1 MKAVLCKAFGPP
13 DSLVADEVSS
23 PVAGADEAV
32 IAVKAVGLNFFD
44 TLIIQGKYQFKPTFP
59 FSPGAEVAGVIKSVP
74 GNAQRL
80 APGDRVVA
88 FTGWGGARE
97 EIAAPIARIVKLP
110 DQVSFEMAAALTVT
124 YGTTLHA
131 LADRGHLKGGE
142 NLVVLGAAGGTGQ
155 AAIEIG
161 KLMGARVI
169 ACASSA
175 DKLAFCRSIGADAT
189 IDYTKENLKDA
200 IRTATAGEGADVVY
214 DPVGGD
220 LAEPTLRAMA
230 WGGRYLVI
238 GFASGE
244 IPKLPLNVVLLKGC
258 DIVGVFWGSHV
269 EREPDAH
276 RANVE
281 RLVRWCAEGRIAPHI
296 HHTYG
301 LEQTADALR
310 AIERREVKGKAI
322 LVV

>member
-1 MKAVLCKAFGPP
+1 MKAVLCKAFGTP
-13 DSLVADEVSS
+13 DSLVVQEIPS
-23 PVAGADEAV
+23 PVESESEAV

-44 TLIIQGKYQFKPTFP
+44 TLIIEGKYQFKPAFP
-59 FSPGAEVAGVIKSVP
+59 FSPGAEVAGILKTVLP
-74 GNAQRL
+74 NAQGL
-80 APGDRVVA
+80 VPGDRVVA

-97 EIAAPIARIVKLP
+97 EVAAPIARIVKLP
-110 DQVSFEMAAALTVT
+110 DQVSFEKAAALTVT

-131 LADRGHLKGGE
+131 LADRGRLRAGE
-142 NLVVLGAAGGTGQ
+142 NLVILGAAGGTGQ

-161 KLMGARVI
+161 KLMGARII

-175 DKLAFCRSIGADAT
+175 DKLEFCRSFGADAT

-200 IRTATAGEGADVVY
+200 IRTATAGQGADVVY

-269 EREPDAH
+269 EREPAAH

-281 RLVRWCAEGRIAPHI
+281 RLVKWCAEGRIIPHI
-296 HHTYG
+296 HQAYS
-301 LEQTADALR
+301 LEQTASALR
-310 AIERREVKGKAI
+310 AIERREVKGKAV

>member
-1 MKAVLCKAFGPP
+1 MKAVLCKHYGPP
-13 DSLVADEVSS
+13 ESLAVEDVPRPKAKE
-23 PVAGADEAV
+23 GEAI

-44 TLIIQGKYQFKPTFP
+44 TLIIQGKYQFKPAFP
-59 FSPGAEVAGVIKSVP
+59 FSPGAEVAGVIESVAENSQ
-74 GNAQRL
+74 GL
-80 APGDRVVA
+80 ARGDRVVA
-88 FTGWGGARE
+88 FTGWGGACE
-97 EIAAPIARIVKLP
+97 EIAAPLARITRLP
-110 DQVSFEMAAALTVT
+110 DLVSFETAAALTVT
-124 YGTTLHA
+124 YGTTLHG
-131 LADRGHLKGGE
+131 LADRGRLKAGE

-169 ACASSA
+169 ACASSP

-189 IDYTKENLKDA
+189 IDYDKQDLKEA
-200 IRTATAGEGADVVY
+200 IRAETAGRGADVVY

-244 IPKLPLNVVLLKGC
+244 IPKPPLNLVLLKGC
-258 DIVGVFWGSHV
+258 DIVGVFWGNHI
-269 EREPDAH
+269 EREPEAH

-281 RLVRWCAEGRIAPHI
+281 KLVAWCAEGRIAPHI
-296 HHTYG
+296 HHAYK
-301 LEQTADALR
+301 LSETADALR
-310 AIERREVKGKAI
+310 AIARREVKGKAI